1 VSGQSSFLKDESSV
15 FNKFYSNIFHQSPTI
30 LTLIV
35 IAIIFFLLK
44 GLVNFLLLTTQ
55 AKMATSII
63 SKTRKSLLDGIT
75 HLNYKTYT
83 TTDMGAVLNVS
94 TSEVS
99 KLNTS
104 LHNYLN
110 AWQYVI
116 MSVGYIIIAFIVDPF
131 FSALIIILSLVFF
144 YFYRIVIGYFRK
156 LSGEIVQTG
165 NLYNS
170 FLSQILSNFKYLKTT
185 NVIDFYSKRIG
196 EKIEYSEKLNFRF
209 LQINALTN
217 SLREPIILI
226 LISAVI
232 LIKYAVYGNIG
243 TNLVFTMLLFYRTLN
258 FFLLTQS
265 NWQSFQQNSGSIDMI
280 LAVRDKFQKGKED
293 FYTGDKFRFSD
304 SMVLSDTFVS
314 YNENNVLTDI
324 SITIPKN
331 NMIALVGPS
340 GSGKTTLVAVLTG
353 LIPPDKG
360 EFRIDNHLLSEYDL
374 ADFRSKIGYVSQDP
388 VIFNDSIFNNVT
400 LWDAK
405 TELSLQKFNS
415 VCRLTH
421 LDEMI
426 NNLDKKE
433 DSGTGDFGITLSGGQ
448 KQRISIARELYR
460 DVELLV
466 FDEATSSLDAITEQI
481 IRENIQS
488 IRGKV
493 TIILIAHRLS
503 TIRFADRIYF
513 IEGGRITASGTYDE
527 LMQSSPDFLKMVNL
541 QSG

>member
-1 VSGQSSFLKDESSV
+1 MKQISMNFGAIKDTVYRYSSKTLVQENSAE
-15 FNKFYSNIFHQSPTI
+15 ITI
-30 LTLIV
+30 LNAFMNEIKKNP
-35 IAIIFFLLK
+35 LLK
-44 GLVNFLLLTTQ
+44 KQHLIYKNFEEGYCKKENLAERYISQNLKLLEGY
-55 AKMATSII
+55 S
-63 SKTRKSLLDGIT
+63 
-75 HLNYKTYT
+75 
-83 TTDMGAVLNVS
+83 
-94 TSEVS
+94 
-99 KLNTS
+99 
-104 LHNYLN
+104 
-110 AWQYVI
+110 WQE
-116 MSVGYIIIAFIVDPF
+116 IVDLNKNIRY
-131 FSALIIILSLVFF
+131 ALLEQAHVE
-144 YFYRIVIGYFRK
+144 G
-156 LSGEIVQTG
+156 
-165 NLYNS
+165 
-170 FLSQILSNFKYLKTT
+170 
-185 NVIDFYSKRIG
+185 
-196 EKIEYSEKLNFRF
+196 
-209 LQINALTN
+209 
-217 SLREPIILI
+217 
-226 LISAVI
+226 
-232 LIKYAVYGNIG
+232 
-243 TNLVFTMLLFYRTLN
+243 
-258 FFLLTQS
+258 
-265 NWQSFQQNSGSIDMI
+265 
-280 LAVRDKFQKGKED
+280 QKGKED

-527 LMQSSPDFLKMVNL
+527 LMQTSPDFLKMVNL